1 MSRTALG
8 RSAARRSA
16 FLGAALLALGLAV
29 SGCSDDIPRG
39 GSADIAASKKVA
51 AERGSNLFHL
61 GRRSADVA
69 PTRTRGKGMAGRS
82 ADPSVKTEGQTR

>member
-8 RSAARRSA
+8 RSAAPRSA
-16 FLGAALLALGLAV
+16 FLGAALLALGLAAW
-29 SGCSDDIPRG
+29 GCSDDIPRA
-39 GSADIAASKKVA
+39 GSADIAASRKA
-51 AERGSNLFHL
+51 AARRGGGLPDR

-82 ADPSVKTEGQTR
+82 AGPSVKTQRQTR

>member
-1 MSRTALG
+1 MYHAIFPSAVMDCYHSHRWRRG
-8 RSAARRSA
+8 RPEAP
-16 FLGAALLALGLAV
+16 
-29 SGCSDDIPRG
+29 DDIPRG